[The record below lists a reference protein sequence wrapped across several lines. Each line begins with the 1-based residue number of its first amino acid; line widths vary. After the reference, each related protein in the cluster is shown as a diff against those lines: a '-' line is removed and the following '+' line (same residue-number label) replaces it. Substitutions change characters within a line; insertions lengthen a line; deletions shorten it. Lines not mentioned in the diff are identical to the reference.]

1 MALWV
6 LYAAILNACTKRAA
20 PRDKTLHYQERD
32 LPDPKIGDKLQC
44 SKIAADMVAA
54 FSRDPKMITL
64 DADMGLISGLQPGM
78 LKHAGNRGHQCR
90 HC

>member
-6 LYAAILNACTKRAA
+6 LYAAILNAAPNGLLPETRLCITRSATYPIPKSEISCSAA
-20 PRDKTLHYQERD
+20 K
-32 LPDPKIGDKLQC
+32 LP
-44 SKIAADMVAA
+44 ADMVAA